1 MTHEERQSLSQ
12 QIHELIQSTQSEISK
27 LEEVTQPVKP
37 ENSLGRV
44 SRMDAINNKSVMEA
58 SLRSKREKLS
68 KLELA
73 LKKIDQADFGN
84 CTRCASQIQPAR
96 LMLLPESDLCIR
108 CAAR

>member
-1 MTHEERQSLSQ
+1 MTYDELQSLTL
-12 QIHELIQSTQSEISK
+12 QIQELIISTRSEIEK
-27 LEEVTQPVKP
+27 LEDVTQPVKP

-73 LKKIDQADFGN
+73 LKKVDQPNFGN
-84 CTRCASQIQPAR
+84 CTRCQAAIRPAR